1 MRWIGKCVCLTMLVI
16 LATAAWPSIA
26 QEKPAGELIVTSPSD
41 HQVFQRQTA
50 SAGVVRVRGRID
62 HDADAIQARLTGT
75 SLQDDLK
82 TGWQTIAE
90 NVKAGEF
97 QAEMPV
103 SAGGWYRLEVQLLQN
118 GKPSLQKVVEHVGVG
133 EVFVIAGQSNSTNW
147 GSEKQKPA
155 GGMVASFDGN
165 GWRVADDPQGGV
177 QDGSSGGSFT
187 PAFGDAM
194 YAKYKVPIGVA
205 SVGCGGTSVRQWL
218 PQGEKIEVLPTTT
231 AFVKTIGPNQWECD
245 GTLFAGLMTRI
256 GQLGRGGFR
265 AVLWHQGES
274 DANQTPYGKDRQISP
289 ESYRHL
295 VEKIIATSQERAG
308 WKFPWFVAQATYHLP
323 DDPSSPEFR
332 AAQKAIWETGAAL
345 EGPDTDALMAEYRDG
360 VHFNGKGL
368 QAHGKLWADK
378 VGVYLD
384 KVLAR

>member
-1 MRWIGKCVCLTMLVI
+1 MPWLRTCAYSTALML
-16 LATAAWPSIA
+16 LATTAWRATA
-26 QEKPAGELIVTSPSD
+26 QEQPTGELAITSPSD
-41 HQVFQRQTA
+41 YQVFQRQSPST
-50 SAGVVRVRGRID
+50 GVVHVRGRVNQDCDTIE
-62 HDADAIQARLTGT
+62 ARLQG
-75 SLQDDLK
+75 DLK
-82 TGWQTIAE
+82 TNWQTIAE
-90 NVKAGEF
+90 NPKQGAF

-103 SAGGWYRLEVQLLQN
+103 LAGGWYRLEVRSLTN
-118 GKPSLQKVVEHVGVG
+118 GKPSSQKIVEHVGMG

-147 GSEKQKPA
+147 GSEKQKP
-155 GGMVASFDGN
+155 GSGMVASFDGIA
-165 GWRVADDPQGGV
+165 WRIADDPQAGV
-177 QDGSSGGSFT
+177 QDGSNGGSFA

-218 PQGEKIEVLPTTT
+218 PKGEKIEVLPTTT
-231 AFVKTIGPNQWECD
+231 AFVNTIGPKQWECD

-274 DANQTPYGKDRQISP
+274 DANQIRYGKDRQISP
-289 ESYRHL
+289 ESYQRL
-295 VEKIIATSQERAG
+295 VEKVIRTSQEQAG

-332 AAQKAIWETGAAL
+332 QAQKALWETGAAL
-345 EGPDTDALMAEYRDG
+345 EGPDTDTLMADYRDG

-368 QAHGKLWADK
+368 QAHGKMWAEK
-378 VGVYLD
+378 VG
-384 KVLAR
+384 KVLGQ